1 MINTLRFTVGA
12 LRATMIW
19 GPRAIGAARRELP
32 DTPGGPYDEASLG
45 WSRMLLEAARITVK
59 VEHAERLTTRN
70 VVYIANHISMIDI
83 PVLVTAVPVVPKF
96 VMKQELLRVPVFG
109 AAAKAAGHIAIDRK
123 NRGAAFAAYDD
134 AAKTIRR
141 GHPALV
147 FAEGT
152 RSRNGR
158 LMAFKKGP
166 FVLAIAAQVPVV
178 PLAVVGS
185 YELMPRLSMSPRPG
199 EVIVRVGE
207 DIPTAGLR
215 YQDRDQLS
223 RQTRAALVAL
233 GANE

>member
-1 MINTLRFTVGA
+1 MNAIRFTLAAVW
-12 LRATMIW
+12 ATMIW
-19 GPRAIGAARRELP
+19 GSRAIGASRRHLP
-32 DTPGGPYDEASLG
+32 DTIGGPYDQAAFG
-45 WSRMLLEAARITVK
+45 WSRMLLDAARITVR
-59 VEHAERLTTRN
+59 VEHPERLTRRN

-96 VMKQELLRVPVFG
+96 VMKRELLRVPLFG
-109 AAAKAAGHIAIDRK
+109 AAAKAAGHIAIDRH
-123 NRGAAFAAYDD
+123 NRGAAFAAYD
-134 AAKTIRR
+134 AAAGTIRR

-158 LMAFKKGP
+158 LMPFKKGP

-178 PLAVVGS
+178 PVVVLGS

-199 EVIVRVGE
+199 EVVVQIGE

-215 YQDRDQLS
+215 YEDRDALS
-223 RQTRAALVAL
+223 RRTRAALLAL
-233 GANE
+233 GARE